1 MGRRQNAIV
10 LQDFQVT
17 INLNCHFQVN
27 SWVINIQGMVLMNA
41 IMKNQTSLSF
51 LLLLLPLI
59 ANCMAVELML
69 NANTSQP
76 QTPLFAFVKKDMRYL
91 IGFFLYFIQYLSLS
105 GRWHTLLQRLWT
117 WRLSFLWFIHI
128 HSGLSNY
135 ALVEATDHYTLHGNR
150 WPVPVQER
158 EWLSWE
164 CQLWVWQAIQKIQ
177 VQVQK
182 VVWGRW
188 VVLLWTR

>member
-1 MGRRQNAIV
+1 MLRGWCWWMQSWRAKLLWVSSSSSSIWLPIAWLWRSCSMPIPASHKLLCLHLWRRIWGIYW
-10 LQDFQVT
+10 D
-17 INLNCHFQVN
+17 
-27 SWVINIQGMVLMNA
+27 S
-41 IMKNQTSLSF
+41 
-51 LLLLLPLI
+51 
-59 ANCMAVELML
+59 
-69 NANTSQP
+69 
-76 QTPLFAFVKKDMRYL
+76 
-91 IGFFLYFIQYLSLS
+91 FFLYFIQYLSLS

-128 HSGLSNY
+128 HSGLSHC
-135 ALVEATDHYTLHGNR
+135 AMAEATDHYTLHGNR

-188 VVLLWTR
+188 VVLLWAR